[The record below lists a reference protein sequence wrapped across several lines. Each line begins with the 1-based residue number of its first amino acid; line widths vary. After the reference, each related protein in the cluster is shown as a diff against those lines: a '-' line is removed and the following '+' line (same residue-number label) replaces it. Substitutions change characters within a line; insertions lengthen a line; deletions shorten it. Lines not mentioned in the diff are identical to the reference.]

1 MLWRCSE
8 IDGYHIMARDGAIGS
23 VDDMLFDE
31 ARWTVR
37 WVVVDT
43 GHWLSGRRVL
53 LPPAALGHPDSESRR
68 FPVDLTRQQVESSPP
83 YESDRPVSRQLE
95 SGLYDFYGWSPY
107 WTADL
112 MPPLGYL
119 SGGAGSGFLSM
130 PERGEPVSAESAG
143 DKPAAN
149 SAPPNEHRDAT
160 LFSIGDTTGH
170 GIRASDGD
178 IGHVEDFL
186 VEEEGWRVR
195 YMVVDT
201 RNWLA
206 GRKVLISP
214 QWISAVDWPQ
224 RRVHVDLTRHAIETS
239 PEFDPSRPPARD
251 YEGALHGHYGK
262 PGYWPPH

>member
-1 MLWRCSE
+1 MLWRSSE
-8 IDGYHIMARDGAIGS
+8 IDGYQIAARDGAIGS

-37 WVVVDT
+37 WLVVDT
-43 GHWLSGRRVL
+43 GRWLSGRRVL
-53 LPPAALGHPDSESRR
+53 LPPTALGHPDIETHT
-68 FPVDLTRQQVESSPP
+68 FPVDLTREQVESSPP
-83 YESDRPVSRQLE
+83 FESDRPVSRQLE
-95 SGLYDFYGWSPY
+95 AGLYDFYGWSPY

-119 SGGAGSGFLSM
+119 SGGAGSGFLYM
-130 PERGEPVSAESAG
+130 PEAGEPVSAESAG
-143 DKPAAN
+143 NKPH
-149 SAPPNEHRDAT
+149 APPPAEHRDPT

-186 VEEEGWRVR
+186 IEEEGWRVR
-195 YMVVDT
+195 YMIVDT

-214 QWISAVDWPQ
+214 QWISAVDWPE
-224 RRVHVDLTRHAIETS
+224 RRVHVDLTRAAIEHS
-239 PEFDPSRPPARD
+239 PEFDSTRPLARD
-251 YEGALHGHYGK
+251 YEDALHGHYGK
-262 PGYWPPH
+262 PGYWAED

>member
-8 IDGYHIMARDGAIGS
+8 MDGYQIMARDGAIGN

-53 LPPAALGHPDSESRR
+53 LPPAALGHPDSEQRR

-119 SGGAGSGFLSM
+119 SGGAGFLYM
-130 PERGEPVSAESAG
+130 PERGDPVPAESAG
-143 DKPAAN
+143 DKPGAG
-149 SAPPNEHRDAT
+149 SAPPTEHRDAT

-186 VEEEGWRVR
+186 VEEAGWRVR

-214 QWISAVDWPQ
+214 QWISAVDWPE

-239 PEFDPSRPPARD
+239 PEFDPSRLPERD